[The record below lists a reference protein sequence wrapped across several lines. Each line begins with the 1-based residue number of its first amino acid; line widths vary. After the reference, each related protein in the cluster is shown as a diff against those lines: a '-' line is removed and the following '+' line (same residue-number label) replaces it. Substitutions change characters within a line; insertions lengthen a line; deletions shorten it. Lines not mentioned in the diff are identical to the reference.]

1 MKIKMYLRRLLFKIQ
16 GSRALI
22 ALSHLVEIWPN
33 VHVISQSSIFKSH
46 KIKYLIMV
54 QLHVAIIDYLNTE
67 RKEKS
72 KK

>member
-1 MKIKMYLRRLLFKIQ
+1 MYLCCLLFKML

-22 ALSHLVEIWPN
+22 ALSNLVEIWPT
-33 VHVISQSSIFKSH
+33 VHVISQSTKFKSH
-46 KIKYLIMV
+46 LIKYLIIV

-67 RKEKS
+67 RKKKS